1 MEVASSKLERLRNL
15 VPSSSTISE
24 TRFAYILLIPLA
36 VFLLGVVGFP
46 VVYSIWL
53 SLHEIRLGR
62 GAWQF
67 IGLDQYIRA
76 YSDPMFWD
84 SVKLTVIYT
93 VATTVLTFLIA
104 IFGAL
109 VLNEEFRGR
118 KTLIVLTILPWA
130 LSTYA
135 TAVLWK
141 YIYSIQVGLI
151 SAVTGLFNIADK
163 PDLLSPWLAIYSV
176 AVAHSWQMAPFGIYF
191 LLASL
196 QVIPPDMYK
205 VARVDGLGAIARF
218 RHVTMPYLRG
228 AIMAMIVLVVL
239 AAARIFD
246 IIYFITNGGPSN
258 QSTTTTFYIYMQT
271 FRAFDIGYGSAIS
284 TLLLLGIIIMMSFY
298 FLVLLRQQRMSE

>member
-1 MEVASSKLERLRNL
+1 
-15 VPSSSTISE
+15 
-24 TRFAYILLIPLA
+24 
-36 VFLLGVVGFP
+36 

-53 SLHEIRLGR
+53 SLHRIRLGR

-67 IGLDQYIRA
+67 TGLDQYLRA

-84 SVKLTVIYT
+84 SVKLTLIYT
-93 VATTVLTFLIA
+93 ATTTVLTFLIA
-104 IFGAL
+104 MFGAL
-109 VLNEEFRGR
+109 VLNEKFRGR

-141 YIYSIQVGLI
+141 YIYSIQLGLI
-151 SAVTGLFNIADK
+151 SAVTGNLNIEVTP
-163 PDLLSPWLAIYSV
+163 PDLLSPDLAIYSV
-176 AVAHSWQMAPFGIYF
+176 AIAHSWQMAPFGIYF

-205 VARVDGLGAIARF
+205 VARVDGLGTIARF

-228 AIMAMIVLVVL
+228 AVMAMVVLVVL
-239 AAARIFD
+239 AAARVFD

-258 QSTTTTFYIYMQT
+258 MSTTTTFYIYLQT

-284 TLLLLGIIIMMSFY
+284 TLLLLGIVVMMAVY
-298 FLVLLRQQRMSE
+298 FLVFLRQQRRST